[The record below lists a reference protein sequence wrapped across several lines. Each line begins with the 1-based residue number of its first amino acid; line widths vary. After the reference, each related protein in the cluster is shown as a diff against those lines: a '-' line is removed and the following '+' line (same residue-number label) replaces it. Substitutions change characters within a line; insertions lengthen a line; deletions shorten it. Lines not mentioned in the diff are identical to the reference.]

1 MKKIKINQSFTGRI
15 TFERITY
22 SYPNSKDSALKN
34 ISLKINAGDKVAI
47 VGSSGSGKTTLA
59 NLITKF
65 IDSNIGNIYFDDIEI
80 KKISVNELK
89 KILLLLAN
97 KLIYLTIRLK
107 IILLMESYRIKMKMI
122 LEKLVNLHMQVI
134 L

>member
-1 MKKIKINQSFTGRI
+1 MDEEVEPNIEENKKSIRSFTGRI

-65 IDSNIGNIYFDDIEI
+65 IDSNIGNIYLMIL
-80 KKISVNELK
+80 KLK
-89 KILLLLAN
+89 K
-97 KLIYLTIRLK
+97 Y
-107 IILLMESYRIKMKMI
+107 LLM
-122 LEKLVNLHMQVI
+122 N
-134 L
+134 